1 MSIGFSFQC
10 SRTELLRVSL
20 LNGTPVEGINNLVDK
35 TVEMSAT
42 PGNTS
47 PVVQPDIESKP
58 VAVPAAEA
66 PATEAPAAEAPAAE
80 APATEPKP
88 SA

>member
-42 PGNTS
+42 PGNTT

-58 VAVPAAEA
+58 VVPAAEA
-66 PATEAPAAEAPAAE
+66 PAAEVPAAEAPAAE
-80 APATEPKP
+80 APATEPKE